1 MSTTCWVPFNI
12 SRLTLSHITLAF
24 KLSAEIIAASR
35 ACAGDLNNGRLSTA
49 INRAKQNNLP
59 KANIERAVE
68 LGVSGKDAA
77 GEDATY
83 EGIGPGNVGIIVQAL
98 TDNRNRTGGA
108 VRHLFSKYGGSLQE
122 TGAQAWQFDRVGCL
136 EVVYN
141 PEVSETQD
149 QGYDLLEKALHC
161 GASDVLF
168 GDEDSDD
175 EDEAVFS
182 ITDVY
187 ENALSAE
194 SGGPSGEE
202 TNSQSV
208 ARVLC
213 ESTQLA
219 ALRSGLQAAGFPPQ
233 SAELVWEPKAGSAL
247 IVVDPESDEGKSL
260 GSLLDALDDHSDV
273 MRVFH
278 NAK

>member
-1 MSTTCWVPFNI
+1 
-12 SRLTLSHITLAF
+12 
-24 KLSAEIIAASR
+24 
-35 ACAGDLNNGRLSTA
+35 
-49 INRAKQNNLP
+49 
-59 KANIERAVE
+59 

-122 TGAQAWQFDRVGCL
+122 SGAQAWQFDRVGCL

-149 QGYDLLEKALHC
+149 HGYDLLEKALHC

-175 EDEAVFS
+175 EGEAVFS
-182 ITDVY
+182 KTDDY
-187 ENALSAE
+187 EGALSME
-194 SGGPSGEE
+194 SGGGPSGEE
-202 TNSQSV
+202 TSTESV

-233 SAELVWEPKAGSAL
+233 SAELVWEPKAGNPL
-247 IVVDPESDEGKSL
+247 IVVDPESDEGKAL
-260 GSLLDALDDHSDV
+260 ASLLDALDDHSDV